1 MSMVRIR
8 LTGTDDAASSLISLL
23 HGIDGVERAEEIAEL
38 MPHMDDEDSSSAG
51 LPDDIGPGIHSI
63 EVATSDDEVARK
75 VRNAIG
81 DVADELQASVEYVDE
96 F

>member
-23 HGIDGVERAEEIAEL
+23 HGIDGVERAEEIADL

-63 EVATSDDEVARK
+63 EVATSDAEVARK

>member
-23 HGIDGVERAEEIAEL
+23 HGIDGVERAEEIADL

-63 EVATSDDEVARK
+63 EVATSNDDVARK

-81 DVADELQASVEYVDE
+81 DVADELHASVEYVDE